1 MRPLGVLGN
10 IVIGVVALIWLI
22 LVFFLI
28 FRTQTNIFTYMI
40 MIMGIFITLAFFVT
54 SWILFT
60 TRQGGPG
67 PWVFFGVVTFLITA
81 NQFNKTFNYSEGFD
95 RFATAVTMSLLLVA
109 AIIKLWDA
117 LEFTEI

>member
-1 MRPLGVLGN
+1 MRPLGVIGN
-10 IVIGVVALIWLI
+10 TIIGLIALSWLL

-28 FRTQTNIFTYMI
+28 FRTQTNVFTYII
-40 MIMGIFITLAFFVT
+40 MIMGIFVTLAFFVT

-81 NQFNKTFNYSEGFD
+81 NQYNKTFNYSEGFD
-95 RFATAVTMSLLLVA
+95 KFATAVTMSLLLVA
-109 AIIKLWDA
+109 AIIKFWDA

>member
-1 MRPLGVLGN
+1 MRPLGVIGN
-10 IVIGVVALIWLI
+10 VIIGLIALSWLL

-40 MIMGIFITLAFFVT
+40 MIMGIFVTLAFFVT

-81 NQFNKTFNYSEGFD
+81 NQFNKTFNYSESFD
-95 RFATAVTMSLLLVA
+95 KFATAVTMSLLLVA